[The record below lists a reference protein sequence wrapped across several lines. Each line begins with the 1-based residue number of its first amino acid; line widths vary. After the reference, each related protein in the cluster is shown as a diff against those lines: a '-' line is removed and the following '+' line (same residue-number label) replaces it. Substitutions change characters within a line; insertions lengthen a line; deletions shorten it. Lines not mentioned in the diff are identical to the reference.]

1 MGGAHNQDKFM
12 LVRDVE
18 SVKPG
23 QKRVAS
29 CEGFQPSDEPD
40 CRIARTGQRPT
51 KLLIIDGQRCLS
63 DGKARIARWPP

>member
-40 CRIARTGQRPT
+40 CRIARTG
-51 KLLIIDGQRCLS
+51 
-63 DGKARIARWPP
+63 